1 MDKVHYYDD
10 IGASRKSVRSRET
23 DANIPEERSNKAI
36 FGLLAF
42 VVLLWGINVVMIK
55 YLTTFFPPLA
65 LAPIRLF
72 LATCLL
78 LPAVLFKYG
87 FECPPRAALIPMAG
101 VSLFAIF
108 LHHITLSWGIA
119 ETSGTHAALI
129 LGLNPLLTA
138 VLASRL
144 AAEPLTWSKGIG
156 VIFGFSGVVLV
167 VSGKVQGTATFIGDL
182 VMFLSMMAAV
192 VGSIFVKKSTAQ
204 VTPLVVTAYTHA
216 VASIALI
223 IFGFFVNPV
232 WSYEGALG
240 AGPISVLL
248 FSSLVNTALGALWW
262 NMGIQRIGASKSS
275 LFQNGIPI
283 AGVFASALFLG
294 EHLQWEHLT
303 ALGFV
308 TLGVSLGTGIITIPR
323 GSIIRSGGNEK

>member
-1 MDKVHYYDD
+1 MDKVHYSDD
-10 IGASRKSVRSRET
+10 PGVAQKSNR
-23 DANIPEERSNKAI
+23 AI

-42 VVLLWGINVVMIK
+42 VVILWGINVVMIK

-78 LPAVLFKYG
+78 LPAVIIKHG
-87 FECPPRAALIPMAG
+87 FEWPPRTAWLPMAG

-108 LHHITLSWGIA
+108 LHQITLSWGVSA
-119 ETSGTHAALI
+119 TSGTHAALI

-144 AAEPLTWSKGIG
+144 AAESLTWSKGLG

-167 VSGKVQGTATFIGDL
+167 VSGKAQGTATLVGDL
-182 VMFLSMMAAV
+182 VMFLSMMTAV
-192 VGSIFVKKSTAQ
+192 IGSIFVKKSTAQ
-204 VTPLVVTAYTHA
+204 VTPLIVTAYTHA
-216 VASIALI
+216 VASVALI
-223 IFGFFVNPV
+223 VVGFFVNPV
-232 WSYEGALG
+232 WSYDGALG
-240 AGPISVLL
+240 FWPISVLL

-275 LFQNGIPI
+275 LFQNGIPV

-294 EHLQWEHLT
+294 EQLQWEHLI
-303 ALGFV
+303 ALCLV
-308 TLGVSLGTGIITIPR
+308 ALGVSLGAGIISMPCR
-323 GSIIRSGGNEK
+323 KYKN

>member
-1 MDKVHYYDD
+1 MKTVS
-10 IGASRKSVRSRET
+10 IAQK
-23 DANIPEERSNKAI
+23 EENNRAI
-36 FGLLAF
+36 FGLLLF
-42 VVLLWGINVVMIK
+42 VVMLWGINVVMIK

-72 LATCLL
+72 MATCLL
-78 LPAVLFKYG
+78 VPAVLLKHG
-87 FECPPRAALIPMAG
+87 FALPPRSAWLPMAG
-101 VSLFAIF
+101 VALFAIF
-108 LHHITLSWGIA
+108 LHHILLSWGIA
-119 ETSGTHAALI
+119 ATSGTHAALI

-144 AAEPLTWSKGIG
+144 AAEPLSWSKGFG
-156 VIFGFSGVVLV
+156 VIFGFSGVALV
-167 VSGKVQGTATFIGDL
+167 VSGKVQGTATFLGDV

-192 VGSIFVKKSTAQ
+192 IGYIFVKKSTAK

-216 VASIALI
+216 IASVALLV
-223 IFGFFVNPV
+223 FGFFVNPV
-232 WSYEGALG
+232 WSNEGAFGLW
-240 AGPISVLL
+240 PISVLL

-294 EHLQWEHLT
+294 EQLQWQHLA
-303 ALGFV
+303 ALGLV
-308 TLGVSLGTGIITIPR
+308 TLGVSLGTGIINLTGLITAKAK
-323 GSIIRSGGNEK
+323 S